1 MKKQILK
8 LIGLSLVAF
17 YFLGCDDEEIKN
29 PDPTHSR
36 VWIQFPLDKET
47 IKENAGEK
55 TIKVTPFLNEALGE
69 DNWEVDY
76 NNPSKVLTVVG
87 EKDKNKIIQA
97 VEKAGYKAEA
107 L

>member
-1 MKKQILK
+1 METTKFK
-8 LIGLSLVAF
+8 
-17 YFLGCDDEEIKN
+17 
-29 PDPTHSR
+29 T
-36 VWIQFPLDKET
+36 T
-47 IKENAGEK
+47 IKCSGCVAN
-55 TIKVTPFLNEALGE
+55 VTPFLNDALGK

-87 EKDKNKIIQA
+87 EKDNAKVIQA